1 MAPHDRQQHTIKP
14 TANLFRPRRA
24 QPHQRLLARL
34 GWLMAGLTIGLGGS
48 SLVAIAASP
57 QAEEVTDRPNA
68 EVAVVAAAEASV
80 AAPKLADGVYLYG
93 ESPEPE
99 QLGRSYLVFEV
110 TQGAV
115 IGAFYMPAS
124 EFDCTYGRLQAD
136 QLALTVIDSYG
147 QGRHPYAIA
156 LAPPSPIAAQTP
168 TAARGFNLEGY
179 YPLATVSENDQRM
192 LEACKSAYPV
202 SERTP

>member
-1 MAPHDRQQHTIKP
+1 
-14 TANLFRPRRA
+14 
-24 QPHQRLLARL
+24 
-34 GWLMAGLTIGLGGS
+34 MAGLAIGLGGS
-48 SLVAIAASP
+48 TLVAIITSP
-57 QAEEVTDRPNA
+57 QAEGVTERPHTQA
-68 EVAVVAAAEASV
+68 AVVAAADARV
-80 AAPKLADGVYLYG
+80 AAPPLADGIYLYG

-99 QLGRSYLVFEV
+99 QLGRTYLVFEV

-115 IGAFYMPAS
+115 IGAFYMPSS

-168 TAARGFNLEGY
+168 TAARGLNLEGY
-179 YPLATVSENDQRM
+179 YPLATVSENDRRM
-192 LEACKSAYPV
+192 LEVCKAAYPI